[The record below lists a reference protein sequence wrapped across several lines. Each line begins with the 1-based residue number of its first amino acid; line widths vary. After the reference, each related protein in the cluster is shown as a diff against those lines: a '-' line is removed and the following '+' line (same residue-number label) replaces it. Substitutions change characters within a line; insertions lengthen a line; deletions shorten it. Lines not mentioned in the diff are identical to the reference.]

1 MDLVRLRWEKVDKP
15 VVVVL
20 VSGHGRVG
28 LGCREKSL
36 VLVRVGNKNS
46 KLPLLKD
53 LTLQYD
59 V

>member
-15 VVVVL
+15 VVL

-36 VLVRVGNKNS
+36 VFVRVGNKNS

>member
-1 MDLVRLRWEKVDKP
+1 MGMGKNWQNWGTGQ
-15 VVVVL
+15 L
-20 VSGHGRVG
+20 VSGQGHGRVG

-36 VLVRVGNKNS
+36 VFIRVGNN

>member
-1 MDLVRLRWEKVDKP
+1 MGMVLVRLRWEKVDKP
-15 VVVVL
+15 VVL

-36 VLVRVGNKNS
+36 VFVRVGNKNS